1 MTSPRLVLVRAL
13 GYLAGTAALVAWA
26 FQYGVERWE
35 DAHCSGPD
43 EGDCD
48 LGVLTGFGWALGALV
63 LAVAFVVVLEMWLR
77 RRRRRRQRLASAS
90 ADATR

>member
-1 MTSPRLVLVRAL
+1 MTSSRAVLLRVLA
-13 GYLAGTAALVAWA
+13 YLAGGLIVVGWA
-26 FQYGVERWE
+26 FQHGVERWE

-48 LGVLTGFGWALGALV
+48 LGFFTGFGWAAGAFVLVVVVV
-63 LAVAFVVVLEMWLR
+63 LAVELWLR
-77 RRRRRRQRLASAS
+77 RRQRDASAS